1 MRQRKFLS
9 VLAGAVTAWPVAAQ
23 ERPSAM
29 PVIGFLSSRSP
40 SESSGVLAAFRK
52 GLNETGFSEGQNV
65 VIAFRWAEGRYE
77 QLPAL
82 ASELAGLRVAI
93 LVAAGGPPSA
103 FAAKAAT
110 SSIPIVFPGA
120 SDPVRL
126 GLVASLNRPGGN
138 ITGISTFSTELA
150 GKFAELIK
158 EMLPQASSIAFLVN
172 PTNPSGKIISSEAQA
187 ATKLLGIQLLVFEAS
202 TLDELEQAFAA
213 MAKQRVEAVGIA
225 GEPFFDSQR
234 ERIVA
239 LAARHRIPGCYPWRE
254 YVLAG
259 GLMSYG
265 ANLPNSYREAGV
277 YVGRILKGEKP
288 ADLPV
293 LQPTKLELAINL
305 KTAKGL
311 GINVPP
317 TLLAR
322 ADEVIE

>member
-1 MRQRKFLS
+1 MRRREFI
-9 VLAGAVTAWPVAAQ
+9 AAICGAVGWPLALRAQ
-23 ERPSAM
+23 QTSM

-40 SESSGVLAAFRK
+40 AESAGVLAGFRK
-52 GLNETGFSEGQNV
+52 GLSEAGFIEGKSI
-65 VIAFRWAEGRYE
+65 VIAFRWAEGHYE

-82 ASELAGLRVAI
+82 ASELIDLPVAA

-103 FAAKAAT
+103 LAAKAAT
-110 SSIPIVFPGA
+110 SRIPIVFPGA

-138 ITGISTFSTELA
+138 ITGLSTFSTELA

-158 EMLPQASSIAFLVN
+158 EMLPRASVIAFLVN
-172 PTNPSGKIISSEAQA
+172 PANPSGKIISSEVQA
-187 ATKLLGIQLLVFEAS
+187 AAKVLGIQLHVFEAT
-202 TLDELEQAFAA
+202 TLDELEQAFVA
-213 MAKQRVEAVGIA
+213 MAKLRAEAVGVA

-239 LAARHRIPGCYPWRE
+239 LSARYRIPGCYPWRE

-265 ANLPNSYREAGV
+265 ANLPDLYRQAGV

-305 KTAKGL
+305 KTAKAL
-311 GINVPP
+311 RITVPP